1 VATRPPRL
9 TRALAAIATVA
20 IVLLWGAEPAA
31 AHTHLVGSV
40 PPEGSELDLAPTQV
54 TVTFS
59 EPVDASL
66 TTAEVTGG
74 DGSPIGLRA
83 HLDPGDA
90 RVVILPLPTL
100 ADGVYRVAY
109 RTHGAADLHEVT
121 GSIVFG
127 VGTAPT
133 AAGGETATPARP
145 AAVAGRAGARFGTG
159 ATAAAALLLW
169 ALPRLGLTADARRRA
184 RHGLRVAAALG
195 LVAVVAGTGAGLV
208 DQAAA
213 LGGTTGSTLWR
224 VVTASQPG
232 RDAVLA
238 LELVAILAVL
248 VAVERPTARVGHA
261 LRLPT
266 GLPGRPTWAE
276 VGTGG
281 ALVGLAAVLSSSGHG
296 GTGIPGPLDGA
307 VHTVHLL
314 AATTW
319 VGGLL
324 LLPLFVRWSAL
335 GWRVALSAV
344 APVAQGLVVAT
355 VATGLVLGG
364 GRVATVT
371 ALLAPGYGRIVL
383 AKTAAIAVAV
393 ALGLAVGRTARRPA
407 RRAEVVLAASLVVL
421 GAWLAAT
428 PPAVGPRFD
437 PLPPSA
443 PTAWSG
449 QAGDLAVQLSL
460 SPNRPGPSWLTVDV
474 HDTRRPAPA
483 PITGVS
489 ITGADREIV
498 AAVAAPRRDDTS
510 RWDAGTVTLRAG
522 TAPLVLTIA
531 RAGLPDVTTS
541 VPWTVPARAPARQ
554 PTIVSDAPLRTPT
567 DVAALVVAAPGAW
580 LLLRRRHHHHPEVPD
595 DHHRPADPGA
605 VAAAPAMGPG
615 DHHRAG
621 RRRGARVRRAS
632 VAGPSR

>member
-1 VATRPPRL
+1 VATRLLRL
-9 TRALAAIATVA
+9 ARALVAIATVA
-20 IVLLWGAEPAA
+20 IVLGGGAAPAA
-31 AHTHLVGSV
+31 AHGHLVGSE
-40 PPEGSELDLAPTQV
+40 PAEGSELDVAPSRV

-66 TTAEVTGG
+66 TTAEVTRA
-74 DGSPIGLRA
+74 DRPPIELEGR
-83 HLDPGDA
+83 LDPADD
-90 RVVILPLPTL
+90 RVLVLPLPAL
-100 ADGVYRVAY
+100 ADGVYRVTY
-109 RTHGAADLHEVT
+109 RTHDAADLHEVT

-133 AAGGETATPARP
+133 STGGETAPTARP
-145 AAVAGRAGARFGTG
+145 AEVAGRSTARLGMG
-159 ATAAAALLLW
+159 VTAAAALLLW
-169 ALPRLGLTADARRRA
+169 ALPRMGSTTGAHQRTAR
-184 RHGLRVAAALG
+184 GLRVGAAGG
-195 LVAVVAGTGAGLV
+195 LVAVVVGTGAGLV

-232 RDAVLA
+232 RNAVLA

-248 VAVERPTARVGHA
+248 VAVQRPTARVGHA

-266 GLPGRPTWAE
+266 ALPGRPTWAE

-296 GTGIPGPLDGA
+296 GTGIPGPLDAA

-335 GWRVALSAV
+335 GWRVAPSAV

-383 AKTAAIAVAV
+383 AKAAAIAVAV
-393 ALGLAVGRTARRPA
+393 VLGLAVGRTARRPA

-437 PLPPSA
+437 PAPPPA

-449 QAGDLAVQLSL
+449 QAGDLAVRVSL
-460 SPNRPGPSWLTVDV
+460 SPNRPGPSWLSVDV

-489 ITGADREIV
+489 ITGADGGT
-498 AAVAAPRRDDTS
+498 AGAVAMQRHDAD
-510 RWDAGTVTLRAG
+510 RWDAGAVTLRAG
-522 TAPLVLTIA
+522 AAAFVLSVE
-531 RAGLPDVTTS
+531 RAGLPDATTS
-541 VPWTVPARAPARQ
+541 VPWTVPASAPARQ
-554 PTIVSDAPLRTPT
+554 PTILSDAPLRRPA
-567 DVAALVVAAPGAW
+567 DVAALVIAASGAW
-580 LLLRRRHHHHPEVPD
+580 LLLRRRHPHHPEVPD

-605 VAAAPAMGPG
+605 VAAPPAMGPG